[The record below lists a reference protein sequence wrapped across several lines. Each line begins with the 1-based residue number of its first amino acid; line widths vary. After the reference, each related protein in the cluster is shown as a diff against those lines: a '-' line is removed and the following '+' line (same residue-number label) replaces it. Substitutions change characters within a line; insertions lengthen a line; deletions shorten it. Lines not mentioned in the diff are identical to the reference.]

1 MTNIIPNS
9 NLPASSQPWGR
20 EIQKRLQSL
29 ESEVARQKINN
40 NSADSQIQASYKRL
54 DETVRKVIG
63 LEAPNSEYKIDAR
76 NITNGIYTIYSN
88 GEWSGGTILDESTKR
103 EHGQIRGLTS
113 PSIDPVTF
121 QIVQK
126 NQLVITTV
134 PFGDDI
140 IINAGNDTVII
151 SDITLLSANAPTT
164 PGGGIPIYGTTGAS
178 ITQEGRIIRTP
189 SSIKYKQDVEE
200 LNVNYQDLLS
210 LIPKRF
216 RLKNEV
222 SQNENA
228 RHYAGFIA
236 EDIMETS
243 LTDFVAYA
251 TDEEGNKI
259 PEGVYY
265 GELTAALL
273 SAIKHQDQ
281 LIKSLTSRVEKLE
294 NKDKV

>member
-1 MTNIIPNS
+1 MSQVFPKS

-20 EIQKRLQSL
+20 VIQNKI
-29 ESEVARQKINN
+29 ESIEKDVSIQKINS
-40 NSADSQIQASYKRL
+40 NSADSQIQASYRRL
-54 DETVRKVIG
+54 DETVKNIIE
-63 LEAPNSEYKIDAR
+63 LEAPGSEYKIDAS
-76 NITNGIYTIYSN
+76 NITNGIYTIYSD
-88 GEWSGGTILDESTKR
+88 GSYSGGTIGDESTKR
-103 EHGQIRGLTS
+103 AHGQIRGLTS
-113 PSIDPVTF
+113 PGFEPGVGV
-121 QIVQK
+121 VQQ
-126 NQLVITTV
+126 NQLVISTV
-134 PFGDDI
+134 PYGDDI
-140 IINAGNDTVII
+140 IINAGDDTVLI
-151 SDITLLSANAPTT
+151 SDITLISANAPTT

-210 LIPKRF
+210 LVPKRF

-222 SQNENA
+222 AQNENA

-251 TDEEGNKI
+251 TDEQGNKI

-273 SAIKHQDQ
+273 TAIKHQDG
-281 LIKSLTSRVEKLE
+281 LIKSLTDRVKALE
-294 NKDKV
+294 DKV